1 VGGVGALQF
10 AAMEVLNV
18 RWVGVKTDRYEAM
31 VGFLP
36 GDPDYEFLSEHAAGP
51 VLASRLPSPRT

>member
-1 VGGVGALQF
+1 
-10 AAMEVLNV
+10 MEVLNV

-36 GDPDYEFLSEHAAGP
+36 GDPDFEFLSEHAAGP
-51 VLASRLPSPRT
+51 VLASRLPSPKT